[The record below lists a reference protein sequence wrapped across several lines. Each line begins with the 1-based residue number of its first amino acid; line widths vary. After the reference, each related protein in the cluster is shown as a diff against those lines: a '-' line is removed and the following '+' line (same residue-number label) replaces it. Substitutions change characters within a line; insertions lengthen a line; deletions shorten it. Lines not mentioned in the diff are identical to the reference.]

1 MWLGTRIQMA
11 CEKLEEGVLDICRR
25 IAGTREIVAA
35 CFYGSQICRDTN
47 HKDHVN
53 ILLVLKDFR
62 LRLRSYQ
69 KSFGETDVL
78 VLVVDKRAFERDV
91 EQGWLGEFVADK
103 ITIPYQS
110 FVNSEYLWQK
120 EVEMKKRIIQE
131 LLKNMVLEYPELS
144 HEFLIKTE
152 YFMYKAMKQRARLFP
167 PIAYSYLNMLDNAVK
182 TKTVESAMKGYLR
195 ALKELVEEDKI
206 TFSNRY
212 IKITPN
218 FIKTIKT
225 QKLRIPTFLKSLQKA
240 ALANLVSVFPK
251 MTAPFTREEEI
262 FRKTHQEVEVEE
274 LSSQLE
280 EPEKYLLIST
290 PLGLIALS
298 DETTIEDFVRK
309 TVPHGMALDVTV
321 EKTGGV
327 LNDVYYLRLRKDG
340 EEQRIV
346 VKKFK
351 DWHGF
356 KWFPLALWAMGTK
369 AFAVLG
375 QSRLEREY
383 SINQFLSKKG
393 FLVPKILYVSPRE
406 GLIFEEYIKGETLVH
421 NIKRVIS
428 SNSRQTP
435 EGTTLVKEV
444 GKKIAEAHRLG
455 ITFGDCK
462 PENILV
468 TDEKGL
474 YFVDLEQASRD
485 GNQAWD
491 IAEFL
496 YYSGHYAFPF
506 SSTKGVELIVRKFIE
521 GYLEGGGKEETVRD
535 AGSPKYTKVFS
546 IFTPPQIILAISNL
560 CRNVRD

>member
-1 MWLGTRIQMA
+1 MGTRIQTS
-11 CEKLEEGVLDICRR
+11 CEELEEKVSDICRR

-47 HKDHVN
+47 HKDHAN

-62 LRLRSYQ
+62 LRLKSYQ
-69 KSFGETDVL
+69 KSLGETSIL

-110 FVNSEYLWQK
+110 FENNEYLWQK
-120 EVEMKKRIIQE
+120 EVKMKKRIIQE

-144 HEFLIKTE
+144 HEFLIKAE

-182 TKTVESAMKGYLR
+182 TKTIESTMKGYLR
-195 ALKELVEEDKI
+195 ALKELAEEDQI
-206 TFSNRY
+206 TFSNKY

-240 ALANLVSVFPK
+240 ALANLLSVFPK
-251 MTAPFTREEEI
+251 MTVPFTREEEI
-262 FRKTHQEVEVEE
+262 FRKTHQEVEVDD
-274 LSSQLE
+274 LSAQLE

-290 PLGLIALS
+290 PLGLVALS
-298 DETTIEDFVRK
+298 DETTIEEFVRK
-309 TVPHGMALDVTV
+309 TVPDGRALDVTV

-327 LNDVYYLRLRKDG
+327 LNDVYYLRLRKGG

-393 FLVPKILYVSPRE
+393 FLVPKILYVSPGE

-421 NIKRVIS
+421 DIKRIIS
-428 SNSRQTP
+428 SNSRQAP
-435 EGTTLVKEV
+435 EGIALVKEV

-506 SSTKGVELIVRKFIE
+506 SSTKGVEFIVRKFIE

-546 IFTPPQIILAISNL
+546 IFTPPHIILAISNL